1 MLGTVMLAPAALNY
15 SVNTV
20 GGKAMRLSD
29 KEFDD
34 VIQDAIDE
42 LPEQFLEHLDEV
54 LIDVMDLPDRQM
66 REEMDVGKHG
76 LLGLYRGVP
85 LPDRSV
91 NQIVDMPARIILFK
105 RNIERACRS
114 REEMIDQ
121 IRVTLLHE
129 IGHHF
134 GFDEED
140 LDELGYG

>member
-1 MLGTVMLAPAALNY
+1 
-15 SVNTV
+15 
-20 GGKAMRLSD
+20 MRLSD
-29 KEFDD
+29 QEFDQ

-42 LPEQFLEHLDEV
+42 LPAQFLEHLDEV
-54 LIDVMDLPDRQM
+54 LIDVMDLPE
-66 REEMDVGKHG
+66 REMLHEIRASKHG

-91 NQIVDMPARIILFK
+91 TQAIDMPARIILFK
-105 RNIERACRS
+105 RNIERVCGD
-114 REEMIDQ
+114 REEMIEQ

>member
-1 MLGTVMLAPAALNY
+1 
-15 SVNTV
+15 
-20 GGKAMRLSD
+20 MRLSNE
-29 KEFDD
+29 EFDG
-34 VIQDAIDE
+34 VIQDAIQE

-54 LIDVMDLPDRQM
+54 LIDVMDVPDR
-66 REEMDVGKHG
+66 EMLHEVRASRHG

-85 LPDRSV
+85 LPERSV
-91 NQIVDMPARIILFK
+91 NQAVEMPARIILFK

-114 REEMIDQ
+114 RDEMIEQ
-121 IRVTLLHE
+121 IRITLLHE

>member
-1 MLGTVMLAPAALNY
+1 
-15 SVNTV
+15 
-20 GGKAMRLSD
+20 MRLND
-29 KEFDD
+29 QEFDQ
-34 VIQDAIDE
+34 VIQDAIEE

-54 LIDVMDLPDRQM
+54 LIDVMELPE
-66 REEMDVGKHG
+66 REMLHEVRASKHG

-91 NQIVDMPARIILFK
+91 SQAIDMPARIILFK
-105 RNIERACRS
+105 RNIERVCLD
-114 REEMIDQ
+114 REEMIEQ